1 MKQPNILVVGSMN
14 MDLNIYG
21 VPKISQ
27 YGESVSCETYKYAT
41 GGKGANQAYA
51 AALQGASVTMVGR
64 VGNDT
69 NGNMLVSELEK
80 VGINTGFIVS
90 DQSNQTGLATIM
102 VDDRGQYFSYV
113 TLGANNNLIP
123 QDVES
128 VLDVM
133 SFDMVLMQLEMPLET
148 VYRTYELSKER
159 NIPVFLDAGPAMD
172 IPLDRLKGIY
182 IISPNEAET
191 EALTG
196 IAVKNETEALKAAK
210 QLYERASPQY
220 VVLKLGSHGS
230 YVYDGKI
237 GKMYPAYK
245 VDAIDSTGAGD
256 TFNASLV
263 NKLCLGYSLDDAID
277 FAAAAA
283 AICVSRKGAQ
293 ISIPSEMEVQQFI
306 GNIKTADLRN

>member
-1 MKQPNILVVGSMN
+1 MN

-27 YGESVSCETYKYAT
+27 YGESVGCEAYKYAT

-51 AALQGASVTMVGR
+51 AALQGANVTMVGR
-64 VGNDT
+64 VGDDA
-69 NGNMLVSELEK
+69 NGNILVSELEK
-80 VGINTGFIVS
+80 VGINTDYIVS
-90 DQSNQTGLATIM
+90 ERSDQTGLATIM

-113 TLGANNNLIP
+113 TLGANNSLIP
-123 QDVES
+123 EDVERA
-128 VLDVM
+128 LNVM

-148 VYRTYELSKER
+148 VYRTYELAKER

-172 IPLDRLKGIY
+172 IPLDRLKDIY

-196 IAVKNETEALKAAK
+196 IAVKSETEALDAAI
-210 QLYERASPQY
+210 QLYERANPQY
-220 VVLKLGSHGS
+220 VVLKMGSRGS
-230 YVYDGKI
+230 YVYDGQV
-237 GKMYPAYK
+237 GKMHPAYK

-277 FAAAAA
+277 YAAAAA

-306 GNIKTADLRN
+306 GYTKTANSKN